1 MDKTEIKTRET
12 SARDVYWG
20 EFPEEALDKILEY
33 YRLGRVEAA
42 REMIR
47 SLGREDFIFGPGRSD
62 FLYYL
67 PLDKTSRVLDVG
79 CGLGAHSFNAARIAG
94 EVWGC
99 DLSKKRV
106 AFCEARRKNE
116 GAANVNFLHS
126 DIEGLPFA
134 PDTFDAIILN
144 GVVEWLGEKNKNK
157 DPRQDQLDDL
167 RRLRSL
173 LAPGGVMYIGIEN
186 RLAAAYLFS
195 AKDHNSLK
203 YTNFLP
209 RFAAN
214 LASYLKRGKP
224 YRTYTYA
231 KKGYEHLLK
240 DAGFDGAPD
249 FYIAHPGY
257 NLPQFLMPF
266 EDLGALKF
274 ILNSMSIDKGTT
286 GKLTRFLIKIP
297 WLGGLMRNF
306 FYSYVIFITK

>member
-1 MDKTEIKTRET
+1 MDKPEIKTKE
-12 SARDVYWG
+12 APFKDVYWG
-20 EFPEEALDKILEY
+20 EFPEEALDKIIEY
-33 YRLGRVEAA
+33 YRLGQFEVA
-42 REMIR
+42 RELIR
-47 SLGREDFIFGPGRSD
+47 FLGREDFIFCPARSD

-67 PLDKTSRVLDVG
+67 PLDKTSKVLDVG
-79 CGLGAHSFNAARIAG
+79 CGLGVHSFNAARLAG

-106 AFCEARRKNE
+106 AFCEVRRKSE
-116 GAANVNFLHS
+116 GVVNVNFLHS
-126 DIEGLPFA
+126 DVENLPFA

-167 RRLRSL
+167 RHLRSL
-173 LAPGGVMYIGIEN
+173 LKPGGTIYIGIEN

-209 RFAAN
+209 RWAAN
-214 LASYLKRGKP
+214 WVSLLKRGKP
-224 YRTYTYA
+224 YRTYTYT
-231 KKGYEHLLK
+231 KKGYERLLK

-257 NLPQFLMPF
+257 NLPQFLLPF
-266 EDLGALKF
+266 EDIGALKF

-286 GKLTRFLIKIP
+286 GRLARFLVKIP
-297 WLGGLMRNF
+297 LLAGAMRNF
-306 FYSYVIFITK
+306 FYSYAIFITK